1 MKTYQIKDSDGR
13 YKMEITEL
21 KREELKPHEV
31 RVKWQASSLN
41 FHDYLVCTSA
51 IKVPDG
57 RVPMSDGVGVITEI
71 GSGVGRFKKGDL
83 VMGMFFPYWIDG
95 DPQFNEI
102 MSISGESVNGFMCE
116 ESCMDEAHLTLAPK
130 NLSIEECAILPTAGL
145 TAWNALFNNG
155 KLNKGDK
162 VLIQGTGG
170 MSLCALILAR
180 YADAEIYATTSSDA
194 KAERLK
200 SMGVKEVVNYKEDE
214 RWGKTIFKMAGM
226 GVDHIL
232 DAGGGST
239 MKQSIEAATI
249 GGHIHAIGISG

>member
-31 RVKWQASSLN
+31 RVKWKASSLN

-162 VLIQGTGG
+162 VLIQGTGRYEP
-170 MSLCALILAR
+170 LC
-180 YADAEIYATTSSDA
+180 SDIGQICGTQ
-194 KAERLK
+194 KFMQPHPLMLK
-200 SMGVKEVVNYKEDE
+200 LSDLSQ
-214 RWGKTIFKMAGM
+214 WT
-226 GVDHIL
+226 
-232 DAGGGST
+232 
-239 MKQSIEAATI
+239 
-249 GGHIHAIGISG
+249 